1 MRRQQ
6 VLRWIIMTA
15 GLFIMTF
22 GVALSTKADL
32 GTSPIS
38 CIPYVLSLALPLT
51 IGGWIFLMNLLFV
64 IIQYLLLRSDFSVYK
79 WLEILVI
86 FVFSLF
92 TDINMFF
99 VSFIPISGYLMQWIF
114 CILSFTAIAFGL
126 AMVLKANILM
136 MAVDSLVLVIS
147 GIFRIEFGKVKM
159 MTDSSMV
166 ILAAILSFALMG
178 DLFGVREGTIA
189 AALSIGFLVRNIR
202 KLPGF
207 RDKPADKKSI

>member
-1 MRRQQ
+1 
-6 VLRWIIMTA
+6 MTA
-15 GLFIMTF
+15 GLYIMTF
-22 GVALSTKADL
+22 GVALSTKAEL

-51 IGGWIFLMNLLFV
+51 IGGWTFLMNLLFV

-114 CILSFTAIAFGL
+114 CILSFFAIALGL
-126 AMVLKANILM
+126 AMVLKANVLM

-147 GIFRIEFGKVKM
+147 GIFRIEFGKVKIV
-159 MTDSSMV
+159 TDSSMV
-166 ILAAILSFALMG
+166 ILAVILSFALMG
-178 DLFGVREGTIA
+178 NLFGVREGTIA
-189 AALSIGFLVRNIR
+189 AALSIGFLVRHIR

-207 RDKPADKKSI
+207 KDNPAEKKSI